1 MKAYLRTTYGPPE
14 TLELR
19 DVPIPVPSDDQVLV
33 RVRATSV
40 NMGDI
45 DYLYGRPRFARLGTG
60 LRGPKDK
67 ALGLDVAGVV
77 EAVGPRATR
86 FRVGDEVFGDL
97 TQHGFGAFA
106 EFAAA
111 PESAFAHKPARLSF
125 EQAAT
130 LPQAAIMALQGMRGK
145 RQVGPGDHVLVN
157 GASGNVGPFAVQIAK
172 AFGAEVTGASSAAKM
187 DLVRAAG
194 ADHVIDYAQKDFT
207 TGGPRYDRILDVH
220 ARRPILASRRSLRRG
235 GVYVCIG
242 GTTARI
248 LEAITL
254 GPLISIADS
263 RTMGL
268 MLWWRPMKQDDV
280 ATLIELVEAGS
291 VTPFIDR
298 TYAFGELIEAL
309 RHVDEGRARGK
320 VVITV

>member
-1 MKAYLRTTYGPPE
+1 VRAYLRTSYGPPE

-19 DVPIPVPSDDQVLV
+19 DVPIPVPRDDGVLV
-33 RVRATSV
+33 RVRASSV

-45 DYLYGRPRFARLGTG
+45 DYLYGRPWLARLGTG

-77 EAVGPRATR
+77 EGVGPRAIR
-86 FRVGDEVFGDL
+86 FRAGDEVFGDL

-111 PESAFAHKPARLSF
+111 PEKAFAHKPASLSF
-125 EQAAT
+125 EEAAT

-145 RQVGPGDHVLVN
+145 RHVGPGDHVLVN

-172 AFGAEVTGASSAAKM
+172 AFGAEVTGVSSTAKV

-194 ADHVIDYAQKDFT
+194 ADHVIDYTQEDFT
-207 TGGPRYDRILDVH
+207 KGGQRYDRILDVY
-220 ARRPILASRRSLRRG
+220 ARHSMLTLRRSLRRG

-242 GTTARI
+242 GTMARV
-248 LEAITL
+248 LESITL
-254 GPLISIADS
+254 GPLISLADS
-263 RTMGL
+263 RSMGL
-268 MLWWRPMKQDDV
+268 MLWWRPMKPEDV
-280 ATLIELVEAGS
+280 ATLVELVEAGS
-291 VTPFIDR
+291 VKPFIDR
-298 TYAFGELIEAL
+298 TYPFAELIGAL
-309 RHVDEGRARGK
+309 RYVGERRARGK
-320 VVITV
+320 VVITM